1 MEAGATTRDG
11 PPRAARYRRPFE
23 PVAWMRELVAARGLV
38 GALTLRDLQ
47 ARYKH
52 AFLGAAWALLVPLG
66 MMAVFDVVFS
76 RVAVVDTGGVPYP
89 VFAYVGVLV
98 WTFFATTV
106 SQASQSILTNAQL
119 LNRVYFPREVFPL
132 ASVGV
137 AAFDAIVA
145 LPALVVLVLLT
156 GADVSF
162 SVTTLPAIAVLLAI
176 LLAWTTGVALI
187 VSFLVV
193 YVRDVRHVLP
203 IALQLGIIV
212 TPVAYAF
219 ATISQ
224 HASGWYALVNPLA
237 PVIDGLRR
245 VLLDD
250 ASPQWGLV
258 SLAAISSTVVLVAG
272 YLAFKHMETGLA
284 DIA

>member
-1 MEAGATTRDG
+1 
-11 PPRAARYRRPFE
+11 
-23 PVAWMRELVAARGLV
+23 MRELVAARGLV

-52 AFLGAAWALLVPLG
+52 AFLGALWALLVPLG

-98 WTFFATTV
+98 WTFFATSV

-162 SVTTLPAIAVLLAI
+162 SASTLPTIALLLTI
-176 LLAWTTGVALI
+176 LLAWTTGVGLI
-187 VSFLVV
+187 VSSVVV
-193 YVRDVRHVLP
+193 YVRDLRHVLP

-212 TPVAYAF
+212 TPVAYGF
-219 ATISQ
+219 ATISH
-224 HASGWYALVNPLA
+224 HASGWYAFLNPLA

-258 SLAAISSTVVLVAG
+258 ALAAISSGVVLVAG
-272 YLAFKHMETGLA
+272 YLAFKHLETGLA